1 MTTPRGPRFDT
12 LSLHAGQ
19 RPDPA
24 TGARA
29 VPIYQT
35 TSYVFDDTE
44 HAAALFN
51 LERAGHI
58 YSRISNPTV
67 AVLEERISA
76 LEGGVGA
83 VATASG
89 QAALHLAIATLM
101 GAGGHIVASARI
113 YGGSH
118 NMFTHTLPRFGITT
132 TLVDPRDPESF
143 DARHHRQDAARVC
156 RDARQSRAWR
166 CWTSRRWPTS
176 PTSMALPLAIDSTF
190 ATPYLCRPI
199 EHGADIVMHSATK
212 FLGGH
217 GIAIGGIVVDGGRFD
232 WAASGKF
239 PTMTEPYAGYHGIA
253 FAEEFGPAAFIMRAR
268 AEGLRDFGACMSPAN
283 AFYLLQGIETLPVRM
298 ARHVANA
305 EAVARFLEKHAAVA
319 WVKYPGLESHP
330 DHALAKRQMPKGAG
344 AILSFGIK
352 GGRKAG
358 AKLIERLQG
367 VLAPRQRR
375 RRQEPGDPP
384 GQHHASADERRG
396 AGQGGRRRGA
406 GAPVDRARGPAGP
419 DRRPRPGAR
428 RLAEGLSAMELT
440 VDGRKVYA
448 ATGGRAVR
456 SGEARGGVPAWRRLR
471 PHRVAAARALVRVAR
486 VLGAGGRPAG
496 AWPLRGRRR
505 SRPSPDLARWVVR
518 LLDAA
523 GRRRPR
529 R

>member
-1 MTTPRGPRFDT
+1 MTVISPRFDT

-19 RPDPA
+19 RPDPV

-51 LERAGHI
+51 LERVGHI

-67 AVLEERISA
+67 AVLEERVCA

-118 NMFTHTLPRFGITT
+118 NMFVHTLPRFGITT
-132 TLVDPRDPESF
+132 TLVDPRKPADFEQAITDKTRLVFAETLGNPGLEVLNIK
-143 DARHHRQDAARVC
+143 AVAQIAHGHG
-156 RDARQSRAWR
+156 
-166 CWTSRRWPTS
+166 
-176 PTSMALPLAIDSTF
+176 LPLAVDSTF

-199 EHGADIVMHSATK
+199 EHGGDIVIHSATK

-217 GIAIGGIVVDGGRFD
+217 GVAIGGIVVDGGRFD

-239 PTMTEPYAGYHGIA
+239 STMTEPYAGYHGIA
-253 FAEEFGPAAFIMRAR
+253 FAEEFGPGAFIARAR

-319 WVKYPGLESHP
+319 WVKYPGLDSHP
-330 DHALAKRQMPKGAG
+330 DHAILRQQMPKGAG
-344 AILSFGIK
+344 AIMSFGIK

-358 AKLIERLQG
+358 AKLIERLKVFSHLANVGDAKSLVIHPASTTHQQMSLEDLAKAG
-367 VLAPRQRR
+367 V
-375 RRQEPGDPP
+375 
-384 GQHHASADERRG
+384 
-396 AGQGGRRRGA
+396 
-406 GAPVDRARGPAGP
+406 
-419 DRRPRPGAR
+419 
-428 RLAEGLSAMELT
+428 
-440 VDGRKVYA
+440 
-448 ATGGRAVR
+448 
-456 SGEARGGVPAWRRLR
+456 GEE
-471 PHRVAAARALVRVAR
+471 LVR
-486 VLGAGGRPAG
+486 LSIGLEDPTD
-496 AWPLRGRRR
+496 LTD
-505 SRPSPDLARWVVR
+505 DLAQA
-518 LLDAA
+518 LAA
-523 GRRRPR
+523 SQKA
-529 R
+529 